1 MRKMLV
7 AILMVLPACGF
18 ASAAEYKI
26 DVSLDTPPSHIRNLS
41 FVEFAKEIGESS
53 GGRIEMNIFHS
64 ASQFK
69 GGNVAKALAQGALE
83 MGAPAFHHLSKFVP
97 DSGIVLLPIF
107 YGASLKQIYAFSDGP
122 MGQELYDR
130 VEKKMGV
137 KVLGRPLDLGY
148 GTVFTGNKKLE
159 KTTDMVGMKMRVPG
173 GAATL
178 ERYRVLGASPVKIGL
193 ADLPQ
198 ALQRGTVDGIWS
210 TQETVR
216 SSKLWDAGIK
226 YAFDD
231 KQSYVQYIPMINGK
245 VWKSLPAELQ
255 KLMVD
260 TWENTVEKVRILA
273 KETQEKAQLINAEN
287 GIETVEPAAED
298 LQKMRQKL
306 LASQPTLVEDLKM
319 DADYV
324 ARVQAAVDAVK

>member
-1 MRKMLV
+1 MRKIAV
-7 AILMVLPACGF
+7 ALLMILTACSF
-18 ASAAEYKI
+18 SWAAEYKI

-41 FVEFAKEIGESS
+41 FVAFAEDIADRS
-53 GGRIEMNIFHS
+53 GGRIEMNVFHS

-97 DSGIVLLPIF
+97 DSGVVLLPVF

-148 GTVFTGNKKLE
+148 GTVFSASKRIE
-159 KTTDMVGMKMRVPG
+159 KTTDMQGMKMRVPG

-178 ERYRVLGASPVKIGL
+178 ERYRVLGSSPVKIGL

-245 VWKSLPAELQ
+245 VWKSLPADLQ
-255 KLMVD
+255 KMMVD
-260 TWENTVEKVRILA
+260 SWEETVEKVRVLA
-273 KETQEKAQLINAEN
+273 KETQEKAQQINAEN
-287 GIETVEPAAED
+287 GIETVEPGAED
-298 LQKMRQKL
+298 LQQMREKL
-306 LASQPTLVEDLKM
+306 LASQPALVKELKM

-324 ARVQAAVDAVK
+324 AAVQAAVEAAK